1 MKVSI
6 RMRAVDVNVLIY
18 AFDSDAPQHQSARD
32 VIQECADTSEP
43 LVLFPAVIVGFLR
56 VVTDRRILRTPASP
70 ASAKEFLDRLL
81 AWPIVRVVADGPRW
95 WDSCGPLLDR
105 HQPRGAEVAD
115 VSLAAAATAE
125 GATWVSYDR
134 GFARF
139 TGLRWLN
146 PADRE
151 LDR

>member
-1 MKVSI
+1 
-6 RMRAVDVNVLIY
+6 MRAVDVNVLIY
-18 AFDSDAPQHQSARD
+18 AFDSDAPHHTTAAA
-32 VIQECADTSEP
+32 VIQECAETAEP

-70 ASAKEFLDRLL
+70 ELAKEFLDRLL
-81 AWPIVRVVADGPRW
+81 AWPTVRVAAEGPRW
-95 WDSCGPLLDR
+95 WDACAPLLDR
-105 HQPRGAEVAD
+105 HQPRGAEVVD
-115 VSLAAAATAE
+115 VSLAAAAMAQ

-139 TGLRWLN
+139 AGLRWMN

-151 LDR
+151 LDSDA